1 MARGQ
6 TLNMKLKGLFTSP
19 NNVSAVPVGALSEA
33 DNVVIDR
40 PDILESRRGQTQ
52 YGEPLDIGEGI
63 VDKIFSFNNRLIVNY
78 NNHLAYDSNNQGLW
92 VPYDGTYEPANPNY
106 LMRSV
111 ESNRNFYFNDS
122 NGIQK
127 IDDVTQN
134 PRPAGMPEA
143 LGGRATLT
151 GTSGFLLADSA
162 VAYRMIWSQQDV
174 HNNLIRGAPSSRL
187 IVRNATPD
195 NKDVSLSFT
204 IPDGISVNDQY
215 SIYRSFATANA
226 ADEPTDNLYLVVSLS
241 PTGPEIAAK
250 SFTFVDITPADLL
263 NETLYT
269 SPSQEGIANANFQPP
284 LCTDMDLFKGS
295 VWYANTTQKQR
306 KLLTLT
312 TAGAPNFKVI
322 SFNVT
327 STNSSAI
334 LTSVFTTNLRVGMS
348 LFSNANIPA
357 NTEIIEIISPT
368 SLRMSNPAIGTGTAA
383 TLFSDYISV
392 DGIKFYAHTS
402 NIPAQNKFRVETI
415 FTPGIN
421 VSLTAQNM
429 VDVMTQSPTNTS
441 FYAYYRSDSTTL
453 PGRMEFISRSF
464 SDGIFELYSSAGVDT
479 FVPNLGNLQP
489 ILGVSTAN
497 PPVVTTNTTTG
508 LNTGDIVT
516 ITGSNSTPSINGDWT
531 VTVNNATQFSLS
543 DPFIDV
549 TTAGTAGRW
558 IVKNKIVFSSAD
570 VNQNRVYVSKNQ
582 QPEAVPLYSYFDIG
596 SANNP
601 IERVIALRD
610 GIFFFKKDGIFRIS
624 GNSFANF
631 NLEMVDST
639 VQLVAPETAKP
650 LNNLIYC
657 YTNQGICTVSGAGVE
672 ILSIPIEK
680 DVLRLLGQDFTNLR
694 NASFGVA
701 YESSRQYML
710 FTVDNTFDGY
720 ATQSYLF
727 NYITNTWTRWVMD
740 RTCGIVNNNKLYM
753 ARVDGQILVERKSL
767 TNSDY
772 VDEQYDVVIT
782 NVLSTTQLELADA
795 SDIEIGMSIVQG
807 TETAD
812 AVLITNVSGNIITLE
827 DETFFVDGEAIV
839 YQPIYNKI
847 TWCPED
853 ADNAGYMKQFSE
865 FTLDFRDTSFT
876 EMLAS
881 VSNEIV
887 PTPESWDIVNTPTGL
902 GWGEFAW
909 GNLPWGGLAGANQI
923 GIRTFV
929 PVMMQRCRKMNVTLE
944 LNKAFSGFALQGISL
959 IWYPMDSRFR

>member
-1 MARGQ
+1 MAKGQ

-40 PDILESRRGQTQ
+40 PDIVESRRGQTQ

-63 VDKIFSFNNRLIVNY
+63 VDKLFSFNNRLIVNY

-92 VPYDGTYEPANPNY
+92 VEYDGIYEPANENY

-122 NGIQK
+122 NGVQK

-151 GTSGFLLADSA
+151 GTGGFLLANSA
-162 VAYRMIWSQQDV
+162 VAYRMIWSQQDAN
-174 HNNLIRGAPSSRL
+174 NNLVRGAPSSRL

-195 NKDVSLSFT
+195 NVDVSLSFT
-204 IPDGISVNDQY
+204 IPDGITVNDQY
-215 SIYRSFATANA
+215 SIYRSFATINA
-226 ADEPTDNLYLVVSLS
+226 ADEPTDNLFLVVSLS

-250 SFTFVDITPADLL
+250 TFTFVDITPADLL

-269 SPSQEGIANANFQPP
+269 SPSQQGIANANFQPP

-306 KLLTLT
+306 KVLTLT
-312 TAGAPNFKVI
+312 TAGLPNFGFTTISTVKV
-322 SFNVT
+322 N
-327 STNSSAI
+327 STTTLNGMVS
-334 LTSVFTTNLRVGMS
+334 TTNLHVGMGV
-348 LFSNANIPA
+348 FGTGIQADTEI
-357 NTEIIEIISPT
+357 TEIISSSSVRISKPAT
-368 SLRMSNPAIGTGTAA
+368 STGFSA
-383 TLFSDYISV
+383 TIFRDYISV
-392 DGIKFYAHTS
+392 DGVKFYASSTNTPAS
-402 NIPAQNKFRVETI
+402 NLFRLEDGY
-415 FTPGIN
+415 TPGIN
-421 VSLTAQNM
+421 IDITANNL
-429 VDVMTQSPTNTS
+429 VDTINRSPTNS
-441 FYAYYRSDSTTL
+441 SVYAYYRSDSTNL
-453 PGRMEFISRSF
+453 PGRMEFISRGF
-464 SDGIFELYSSAGVDT
+464 SGGIFEIYSSADPAT
-479 FVPNLGNLQP
+479 FVPNLGNPQL
-489 ILGVSTAN
+489 ILNIATNN
-497 PPVVTTNTTTG
+497 PPVINVRTTAG

-516 ITGSNSTPSINGDWT
+516 ISGSNSTPSIDGDWT
-531 VTVNNATQFSLS
+531 VTVNNAIQFTLS
-543 DPFIDV
+543 SPFIDV
-549 TTAGTAGRW
+549 TGAGNAGTW
-558 IVKNKIVFSSAD
+558 IIKNKIVFSSAD

-582 QPEAVPLYSYFDIG
+582 EPEAVPLYSYFDIG

-601 IERVIALRD
+601 IDRVMALRD

-624 GNSFANF
+624 GNSFANW
-631 NLEMVDST
+631 EVSTIDST
-639 VQLVAPETAKP
+639 VQLVSPETAVP
-650 LNNLIYC
+650 LNNLIHC
-657 YTNQGICTVSGAGVE
+657 YTNQGACTVSGSGVE
-672 ILSIPIEK
+672 IISIPIEK
-680 DVLRLLGQDFTNLR
+680 DLLKLLSEEYTNLR

-720 ATQSYLF
+720 ATQAYLF

-753 ARVDGQILVERKSL
+753 ARLDGQILVERKSL

-772 VDEQYDVVIT
+772 VDEQYEVEITDVI
-782 NVLSTTQLELADA
+782 STTQLELADA
-795 SDIEIGMSIVQG
+795 SNVEAGMSLVQG

-812 AVLITNVSGNIITLE
+812 SFIISSVDGNIITLE
-827 DETFFVDGEAIV
+827 EEGFFVEGEAVV
-839 YQPIYNKI
+839 YMPIYNKI

-876 EMLAS
+876 EMQAS

-887 PTPESWDIVNTPTGL
+887 SQPEAWDIVNTTTEL
-902 GWGEFAW
+902 GWGEFNW
-909 GNLPWGGLAGANQI
+909 GEVPWGGLAGANQI
-923 GIRTFV
+923 GIRTYV